1 MILYIEN
8 PEVSKKLLELI
19 NKFNKVVE
27 HNINIQKSVAFL
39 YPDNELSERESKKT
53 SLFKI
58 TSKRI
63 GGIKLT
69 KETKD
74 LYAENYKTLMKEIKD
89 DTHRWRDIPCTLIG
103 RINIVK
109 MTTTQSNL
117 QIQCNPYRIT
127 DGIFFRTR
135 TKNLTICK
143 ETQKTPNSQINLEGK
158 KWSWRDNTP

>member
-69 KETKD
+69 KEVKD
-74 LYAENYKTLMKEIKD
+74 LYSENYKTLIKD
-89 DTHRWRDIPCTLIG
+89 IEGDTKKWEDIPCSYTG
-103 RINIVK
+103 RILLI
-109 MTTTQSNL
+109 
-117 QIQCNPYRIT
+117 CPY
-127 DGIFFRTR
+127 
-135 TKNLTICK
+135 
-143 ETQKTPNSQINLEGK
+143 
-158 KWSWRDNTP
+158 